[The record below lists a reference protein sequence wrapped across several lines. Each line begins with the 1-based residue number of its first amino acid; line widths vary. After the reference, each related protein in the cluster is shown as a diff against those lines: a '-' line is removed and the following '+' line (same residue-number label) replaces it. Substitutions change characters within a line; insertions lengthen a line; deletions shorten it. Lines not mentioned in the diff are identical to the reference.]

1 MNDNDVR
8 EIVAEKLAK
17 MADSKTVT
25 EVILAHLELK
35 SVLRDYKNELKI
47 RLTYGKETP
56 ENDN

>member
-25 EVILAHLELK
+25 EMTIAYLELK
-35 SVLRDYKNELKI
+35 TVLRDYVNELKI
-47 RLTYGKETP
+47 RLTYGKE
-56 ENDN
+56 